1 MPRYVMRKWG
11 GDAIIAWCD
20 KMAGDV
26 PSDVTR
32 LLSEWSG
39 GNQAALDEL
48 TPLVYR
54 ELHQRARNYL
64 RRERPDHT
72 LQPTA
77 LIHEAYLRLIEESP
91 PEWNSRAHFFGIASR
106 VMRQILVD
114 HARRHA
120 ARKRGSGV
128 AAVSLDEAL
137 VPARS
142 ESGDLM
148 ALDEALGKLAAFDER
163 KCRIVEM
170 RYFGGCTVEET
181 AEALGIAGITVMRE
195 MRLAEAWLRRAMRGE
210 EPTA

>member
-1 MPRYVMRKWG
+1 VQ
-11 GDAIIAWCD
+11 
-20 KMAGDV
+20 
-26 PSDVTR
+26 SEVTR
-32 LLSEWSG
+32 LLSQWSD

-48 TPLVYR
+48 TPLVYQ

-64 RRERPDHT
+64 RRERVDHT

-77 LIHEAYLRLIEESP
+77 LIHEAYLRLVDDSP
-91 PEWNSRAHFFGIASR
+91 SEWKGRAHFFAVASR

-120 ARKRGSGV
+120 AGKRGSGV
-128 AAVSLDEAL
+128 ANVSLEEAL

-142 ESGDLM
+142 EHADLM
-148 ALDEALGKLAAFDER
+148 ALDDALEKLATFDQR

-195 MRLAEAWLRRAMRGE
+195 MRVAEAWLRRVMRGE
-210 EPTA
+210 DPADK